1 MERNRSQISI
11 VKIRSP
17 ILVKLAAV
25 VFAAAIWL
33 LFRTLRQDI
42 REETPNTNPYAR
54 STKSC
59 FLYSVWHDAMIIPAF
74 GGKHRRMAALTS
86 QHKDGSFVA
95 QVVRWVGVSA
105 IRGSTN
111 RISPGAI
118 RTLIKTAAD
127 KHIIITPD
135 GPRGPHHKMS
145 VGIAYLASRTGRAVV
160 PTAYACVR
168 CWRISGSWTEL
179 IIPKL
184 FSKVY
189 LLVANPIDVPAEL
202 DTTHLQEYVA
212 LIQAEMDRLT
222 AAAERLA
229 DRT

>member
-1 MERNRSQISI
+1 MWS
-11 VKIRSP
+11 
-17 ILVKLAAV
+17 
-25 VFAAAIWL
+25 
-33 LFRTLRQDI
+33 LFRTLRLDI